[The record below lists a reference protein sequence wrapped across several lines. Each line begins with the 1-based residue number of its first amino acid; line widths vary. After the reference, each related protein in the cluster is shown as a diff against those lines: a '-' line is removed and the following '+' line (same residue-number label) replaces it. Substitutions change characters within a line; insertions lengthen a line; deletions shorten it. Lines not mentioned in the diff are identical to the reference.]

1 MPKYVLSNARKNV
14 FPAKPK
20 YSLASLKQAG
30 TELKK
35 AMGLKVAITKMNKS
49 QLINLLS
56 DNGYPLSDVAKFSK
70 VNIPKKRGR
79 KPKDYVAQVQNKMGA
94 MNVGNAMTNDIFAS
108 VLNQIPN
115 KKKRGPKKGS
125 KNKKKN

>member
-1 MPKYVLSNARKNV
+1 
-14 FPAKPK
+14 
-20 YSLASLKQAG
+20 
-30 TELKK
+30 
-35 AMGLKVAITKMNKS
+35 MGLKVAITKMNKS

-56 DNGYPLSDVAKFSK
+56 DNGYPLSDVANFSK

-79 KPKDYVAQVQNKMGA
+79 NPKDYVAQVQNTMGA
-94 MNVGNAMTNDIFAS
+94 MNVGNAMTNDVFAS

-115 KKKRGPKKGS
+115 KKKRGRKPGS